1 MLAYS
6 DFEDIESYDKVYN
19 FDPAN
24 KLLPAILLI
33 ISVLLFRC
41 RFNSKKSQKVVASEK
56 VIIIHV
62 SLFLSFVVTY
72 ASKLIIFSYYVKSPQ
87 ESMEKCR
94 LYLTESYFNLFSIVV
109 NIATLIL
116 FIYMSVAF
124 SRPLNGYWR
133 EFLLSYRNQ
142 TLNQAI

>member
-41 RFNSKKSQKVVASEK
+41 RFNSKQSQKVVASEK

-62 SLFLSFVVTY
+62 ALFLSYVMTY
-72 ASKLIIFSYYVKSPQ
+72 AYRLIIFSYYVKSPQ